1 MDARTDAMLPAAL
14 ALAPVHIRLERVG
27 RQLYRCARR
36 QKPRPVEV
44 AAENVELAGGAEQ
57 RGAVGRQAAE
67 RIQHRAGRAIFPD
80 ALGKVIAQDRM
91 RADFEAQLATS
102 ERLFA

>member
-1 MDARTDAMLPAAL
+1 MDSFDEQQHSTAQAPSDPETLLLQTDNVVLIERALRDEGTTMLPAAL

-44 AAENVELAGGAEQ
+44 AAENVELAGSAEQ
-57 RGAVGRQAAE
+57 RGAFGQVAAE
-67 RIQHRAGRAIFPD
+67 R
-80 ALGKVIAQDRM
+80 
-91 RADFEAQLATS
+91 T
-102 ERLFA
+102 